1 MNLNNENYIEQLKR
15 LNVYDELLALKKLPT
30 TKINNLTNEKP
41 KGSDTEQQIAEKMA
55 DIKKSKIFL
64 IFGNFQN
71 FYDFWKFY

>member
-41 KGSDTEQQIAEKMA
+41 KGSSDTEQQIAEKMA
-55 DIKKSKIFL
+55 DIKKSNDFL
-64 IFGNFQN
+64 
-71 FYDFWKFY
+71 

>member
-30 TKINNLTNEKP
+30 TKINNLTNENK

-55 DIKKSKIFL
+55 DIKKSKKIL
-64 IFGNFQN
+64 
-71 FYDFWKFY
+71 